1 MSSGLLPTKGLTLLF
16 VSYGG
21 TSLIVCCALLGIVLR
36 VERDNRSLPGQEAG
50 VMSAAKPLVLMMAG
64 GTGGHVY
71 PALAVATELLSRGYR
86 VEWVGTAR
94 GLEHRVVP
102 AAGIVLHCLPVRGV
116 RGKNLLH
123 KLQALWFLSLASLA
137 ALWLVFRRAPGCVV
151 GMGGYVAGPAGVAA
165 WLLRKPLLIHEQNA
179 VAGTTN
185 RMLAPLA
192 TKIVAG
198 FPGAF
203 GKQFACTVTGN
214 PVRRQLLAA
223 RAIGTYD
230 FAGQRPLRLLI
241 RGGSLGARPLNEVI
255 PGAVQRVAREGG
267 AVIEAWHQ
275 TGAGHDEDVRG
286 RYQALLDH
294 GVRVVPFI
302 EDMAAAYAWADLV
315 LCRCGAL
322 TIAELTVMGRPA
334 ILVPLPHAID
344 DHQSA
349 NARLLTD
356 CGAAVLLRQA
366 DMTESAVYELLREY
380 IGNPP
385 RLSAMAAAAF
395 AAAKPDAAERVSDC
409 CEELM
414 YA

>member
-1 MSSGLLPTKGLTLLF
+1 MA
-16 VSYGG
+16 VS
-21 TSLIVCCALLGIVLR
+21 
-36 VERDNRSLPGQEAG
+36 
-50 VMSAAKPLVLMMAG
+50 KPLVLMMAG

-94 GLEHRVVP
+94 GLEQRVVP
-102 AAGIVLHCLPVRGV
+102 AAGINLHYLPVRGV
-116 RGKNLLH
+116 RGKSVLH
-123 KLQALWFLSLASLA
+123 KLLALLFLILASIK
-137 ALWLVFRRAPGCVV
+137 ALWLVFRRSPGCVV

-192 TKIVAG
+192 SKILAG

-203 GKQFACTVTGN
+203 GENVAYTLTGN
-214 PVRRQLLAA
+214 PVRRELLAA
-223 RAIGTYD
+223 RVDHVYD
-230 FAGQRPLRLLI
+230 YTGQRPLRLLVL
-241 RGGSLGARPLNEVI
+241 GGSLGARPINEVL
-255 PGAVQRVAREGG
+255 PGAIQQLVSDQNRVVE
-267 AVIEAWHQ
+267 VWHQ
-275 TGAGHDEDVRG
+275 TGEGHEGDVRR
-286 RYQALLDH
+286 RYGLLLDQ
-294 GVRVVPFI
+294 GVMVAPFI

-322 TIAELTVMGRPA
+322 TIAELSIVGRPA

-344 DHQSA
+344 DHQTA
-349 NARLLTD
+349 NARALTD
-356 CGAAVLLRQA
+356 CGGATLLRQS
-366 DMTESAVYELLREY
+366 DMNEASVVGLLQ
-380 IGNPP
+380 GFLANPA
-385 RLSAMAAAAF
+385 RLSTMAAAVF
-395 AAAKPDAAERVSDC
+395 AAATPDSAERVSDC

>member
-1 MSSGLLPTKGLTLLF
+1 M
-16 VSYGG
+16 
-21 TSLIVCCALLGIVLR
+21 
-36 VERDNRSLPGQEAG
+36 N
-50 VMSAAKPLVLMMAG
+50 AATKPLVLMMAG

-102 AAGIVLHCLPVRGV
+102 AAGITLHCLPMRGV
-116 RGKNLLH
+116 RGKNVLH
-123 KLQALWFLSLASLA
+123 KLVALWCLALASVA
-137 ALWLVFRRAPGCVV
+137 ALWLVFRREPGCVV
-151 GMGGYVAGPAGVAA
+151 GMGGYAAGPAGVAA

-192 TKIVAG
+192 KAVMAG

-203 GKQFACTVTGN
+203 RPGVAYTVSGN
-214 PVRRQLLAA
+214 PVRRELLATREA
-223 RAIGTYD
+223 HRFDYT
-230 FAGQRPLRLLI
+230 GQRPLHLLVL
-241 RGGSLGARPLNEVI
+241 GGSLGARPINEAI
-255 PGAVQRVAREGG
+255 PGAIGRLIRDSG
-267 AVIEAWHQ
+267 ADIEVLHQ
-275 TGAGHDEDVRG
+275 TGAGHEVDVAE
-286 RYQALLDH
+286 RYGELL
-294 GVRVVPFI
+294 GKRVRVAPFI
-302 EDMAAAYAWADLV
+302 EDMAQAYIWADLV

-322 TIAELTVMGRPA
+322 TIAELSVVGRPA

-344 DHQSA
+344 DHQTA
-349 NARLLTD
+349 NARALTER
-356 CGAAVLLRQA
+356 GAATLMRQSDMNEQSLLAVLKEFLEHPQ
-366 DMTESAVYELLREY
+366 
-380 IGNPP
+380 

-395 AAAKPDAAERVSDC
+395 ASAMPDAVAKVCDR

>member
-1 MSSGLLPTKGLTLLF
+1 M
-16 VSYGG
+16 
-21 TSLIVCCALLGIVLR
+21 
-36 VERDNRSLPGQEAG
+36 
-50 VMSAAKPLVLMMAG
+50 MAASKPLVMMMAG

-102 AAGIVLHCLPVRGV
+102 AAGIVLHYLPVRGV
-116 RGKNLLH
+116 RGKNILH
-123 KLQALWFLSLASLA
+123 KLLAVILLMLASLQALWLI
-137 ALWLVFRRAPGCVV
+137 FRRAPGCVV
-151 GMGGYVAGPAGVAA
+151 GMGGYVAGPAGMAA

-198 FPGAF
+198 FAGAF
-203 GKQFACTVTGN
+203 SADIAYTVTGN
-214 PVRRQLLAA
+214 PVRRQLVLA
-223 RAIGTYD
+223 RAASRYD
-230 FAGQRPLRLLI
+230 YSGQRALRLLVL
-241 RGGSLGARPLNEVI
+241 GGSLGARPLNEVVPAAI
-255 PGAVQRVAREGG
+255 HTLRAEGAA
-267 AVIEAWHQ
+267 IEVWHQ
-275 TGAGHDEDVRG
+275 TGAGHEENVRDRYG
-286 RYQALLDH
+286 RELD
-294 GVRVVPFI
+294 GVRVAPFI
-302 EDMAAAYAWADLV
+302 DDMAGAYAWADLV

-322 TIAELTVMGRPA
+322 TIAELSMMGRPA

-349 NARLLTD
+349 NARALTG
-356 CGAAVLLRQA
+356 CGAATLLRQA
-366 DMTESAVYELLREY
+366 DMNEQSVRVLLQDFLRE
-380 IGNPP
+380 PQ

-395 AAAKPDAAERVSDC
+395 ATATPDAADRVSDC